1 MNSSG
6 CIKSLSELREVF
18 STKIIPLLQEYFFD
32 DYERIR
38 LILNDDNTFIECV
51 APKYIKHFDSGQK
64 LYRLGDPKN
73 WNREH
78 FINIYRDIS

>member
-1 MNSSG
+1 MLFG
-6 CIKSLSELREVF
+6 QTRV

-38 LILNDDNTFIECV
+38 LVLNDDNTFIECIT
-51 APKYIKHFDSGQK
+51 PKFIKQFDSGHK
-64 LYRLGDPKN
+64 LYRLGNPMN

-78 FINIYRDIS
+78 FINIYSDIS

>member
-1 MNSSG
+1 M
-6 CIKSLSELREVF
+6 F
-18 STKIIPLLQEYFFD
+18 SAKIIPLLQEYFFD

-51 APKYIKHFDSGQK
+51 TPKYVRHFDSGQK
-64 LYRLGDPKN
+64 LYRLGDPMK

-78 FINIYRDIS
+78 FIRIYSDNP